1 MIGRSLARSRQ
12 NPVEAI
18 CYRDELGHNMLLH
31 KILFSVFLT
40 LAFVALFAQPYDDYT
55 LDTGDVLTVTVLR
68 HEQFS
73 GEYTVPPSGR
83 VVFPGVGELQ
93 VRGLTLNQLSDILRE
108 RLSQRLRNPEVFVSL
123 KEARPL
129 LVFVEGQLN
138 RPGAYPIRPQ
148 WRVAE
153 AIAAAEGLKILP
165 ERAVATL
172 IRNDQT
178 LPIDLPAILH
188 RGEQATNYTLQPGD
202 LLSVQQKPAIRV
214 AVVGEVKRPG
224 NYDIDA
230 GMRALQAIAQAGGV
244 TELAALK
251 RAFIDRQGVIIPFD
265 LYRATVQGDASENVN
280 PALQDGDVIVI
291 PQNLQR
297 YAIVGQVVQPGYYR
311 IPEGKPFLL
320 SDAIAQAGGMTPR
333 AITSTVTI
341 LRMEG
346 DNLQKLRVPY
356 QRFLKR
362 ADLTGNP
369 LIREGDVIYLVE
381 ANRIELNQILS
392 AITILNIADRLGW
405 IR

>member
-1 MIGRSLARSRQ
+1 MMKRLLT
-12 NPVEAI
+12 V
-18 CYRDELGHNMLLH
+18 LGIAVLL
-31 KILFSVFLT
+31 LT
-40 LAFVALFAQPYDDYT
+40 TAVAQSDDYA

-73 GEYTVPPSGR
+73 GEFTVPPSGR

-129 LVFVEGQLN
+129 LVFVEGQVN

-172 IRNDQT
+172 IRNDQK

-202 LLSVQQKPAIRV
+202 LLSVQQKPSIRV

-230 GMRALQAIAQAGGV
+230 DMRALQAIAQAEGV
-244 TELAALK
+244 TEFAALK

-265 LYRATVQGDASENVN
+265 LYRATVQGDASESAN

-297 YAIVGQVVQPGYYR
+297 YAIVGQVSRPGYYP

-333 AITSTVTI
+333 AITSTITV

-346 DNLQKLRVPY
+346 DNLQRLRIPY
-356 QRFLKR
+356 QQFLKR
-362 ADLTGNP
+362 GNLEANP
-369 LIREGDVIYLVE
+369 LIKEGDVIYLAEV
-381 ANRIELNQILS
+381 NRLELGQILT
-392 AITILNIADRLGW
+392 AVTILSVTDRLGW